1 MEPTYRTKQ
10 VSLFLENKPGR
21 LGAVCDLLAE
31 KGVNLRALCVADAAD
46 FGILRLIVED
56 PDEAACVL
64 HEAGHAVSETDVL
77 AVPLEDRPGG
87 LARVTGAL
95 ADRNVNITYMY
106 AFLSRVQGR
115 AVVIIRVEDA
125 HFARAV
131 EALGAAGIPVL
142 EPGAL

>member
-1 MEPTYRTKQ
+1 VDSSYRTKQ

-21 LGAVCDLLAE
+21 LAAVCDLLAT

-46 FGILRLIVED
+46 FGVLRLIVED

-64 HEAGHAVSETDVL
+64 HDAGYAVSETDVL

-87 LARVTGAL
+87 LARVTAAL
-95 ADRNVNITYMY
+95 AGAAVNVTYMY
-106 AFLSRVQGR
+106 AFLSRVEGR
-115 AVVIIRVEDA
+115 AVVIVRVEDTQ
-125 HFARAV
+125 FARAV

-142 EPGAL
+142 QPGTL